1 MLNGAGQRL
10 LKVPGGNERIVV
22 TQRLWRLPP
31 EAGQAGDA
39 AAGGGDEEAAGGGGR
54 ASKKQRKG
62 KKARARQDENADA
75 NDKGGAVAA
84 GSGSE
89 TGPGIPAGSELL
101 LVVENKT
108 PNKETFQFARVADG
122 LQQSGRYAL
131 EFVAAPV
138 APGQPPL
145 RTVVKL
151 HVAPGPPC
159 SIGLSGEGK
168 AVAALRELAL
178 GGFLAELPEYVH
190 MCMEV
195 VLCSPLQLLNHPF
208 LATFLLPD
216 RAQPAES
223 VACPY
228 GSVPLFPCLPCR
240 RGATTP
246 QSDVCRPLWQ
256 PGARGAHRHA
266 TQPDHCRSA
275 AWARWRAAAV

>member
-1 MLNGAGQRL
+1 MQETTVSVLSGAGQRL

-39 AAGGGDEEAAGGGGR
+39 VAGGGDEEAAGGGGR

-62 KKARARQDENADA
+62 KKGRARQDENADA
-75 NDKGGAVAA
+75 NDGGGAVAA
-84 GSGSE
+84 GGGE
-89 TGPGIPAGSELL
+89 NGPGIPAGSELL
-101 LVVENKT
+101 LTVENKT

-122 LQQSGRYAL
+122 LHQSGRYAL
-131 EFVAAPV
+131 EFVATPV

-145 RTVVKL
+145 RTVVTL

-168 AVAALRELAL
+168 AVAALQELAL
-178 GGFLAELPEYVH
+178 GGFLAELPEYMH

-195 VLCSPLQLLNHPF
+195 VLCSTLQLLNHPF

-223 VACPY
+223 VACP
-228 GSVPLFPCLPCR
+228 
-240 RGATTP
+240 
-246 QSDVCRPLWQ
+246 
-256 PGARGAHRHA
+256 
-266 TQPDHCRSA
+266 
-275 AWARWRAAAV
+275 